1 MSRQEMLN
9 EQIEPF
15 YAAQA
20 GGASPGVP
28 VVFVRR
34 PLADAVADVTTAD
47 ATDLA
52 SAIALVNVLKARVN
66 ELLAARREANE
77 QLP

>member
-1 MSRQEMLN
+1 MSREEMLN
-9 EQIEPF
+9 EAIEPF
-15 YAAQA
+15 YAVQT
-20 GGASPGVP
+20 GGAAQGVP
-28 VVFVRR
+28 VFVRR

-52 SAIALVNVLKARVN
+52 SAITLVNVLKARVN

-77 QLP
+77 QQL

>member
-1 MSRQEMLN
+1 MSREEMFN
-9 EQIEPF
+9 EAIEPF
-15 YAAQA
+15 YAIQ
-20 GGASPGVP
+20 PGVGVQGVP
-28 VVFVRR
+28 VFVRR

-52 SAIALVNVLKARVN
+52 SAIALVNELKARVN

-77 QLP
+77 QQP